1 MKKTVIIRKPGMKK
15 LDNSLHSKFH
25 SSAYDLVTAADIT
38 KLGIPSEL
46 MTEWDGNNALET
58 DITKVSQVSDE
69 TRLMKEKNKERDRL
83 VTYIMGT
90 IRNAQF
96 LPDQDMI
103 EASMRLTAVVK
114 PYVGVQNESFDRE
127 TADIKGLLADLRKT
141 ENSADVTKLGL
152 SPILTK
158 LESANKAFDALFTK
172 RMTAN
177 TGAKLPPASK
187 VRLESDAI
195 YDRVIL
201 MLQWNYLF
209 GATPID
215 PKVIETLAENL
226 CRLADR
232 IDKGYNQSV
241 AQRRAAAEK
250 KKKPTDPKDPHAPK
264 DPKPGE
270 PKDPKT
276 PKDPKP
282 GEPKDPKTP
291 KDPQPKKPKDDGK
304 PDIHLPEEDPSKQP
318 GGGGGSGKQP
328 EGGSGKQPEGGG
340 GAGSGDTGGSG
351 NPDIHLPTE

>member
-58 DITKVSQVSDE
+58 DITKVSQASDE

-215 PKVIETLAENL
+215 PKAIETLAENL

-241 AQRRAAAEK
+241 AQRRAAC
-250 KKKPTDPKDPHAPK
+250 
-264 DPKPGE
+264 
-270 PKDPKT
+270 
-276 PKDPKP
+276 
-282 GEPKDPKTP
+282 
-291 KDPQPKKPKDDGK
+291 GK
-304 PDIHLPEEDPSKQP
+304 RISR
-318 GGGGGSGKQP
+318 
-328 EGGSGKQPEGGG
+328 
-340 GAGSGDTGGSG
+340 
-351 NPDIHLPTE
+351 

>member
-58 DITKVSQVSDE
+58 DITKVSQASDE

-127 TADIKGLLADLRKT
+127 TADIKGLLADLRKM

-215 PKVIETLAENL
+215 PKAIETLAENL

-270 PKDPKT
+270 PKDPKM
-276 PKDPKP
+276 
-282 GEPKDPKTP
+282 P

-318 GGGGGSGKQP
+318 GGNGGSGKQP
-328 EGGSGKQPEGGG
+328 EGGGGKQPEGGG